1 MGHWS
6 EADFTLTICHSVF
19 ILLLFVVPPRITR
32 PPSDKT
38 VTFGGNVTFTCR
50 AYGVPEPQITWH
62 NTLGIAADTDPRAT
76 VLPSGDL
83 FMQSIEIKDAG
94 RYECV
99 AENSLGRDT
108 AQVTLILT
116 GLSKWHG
123 SLCPLQIIDGFPGPD
138 RKVVGMRS

>member
-1 MGHWS
+1 M
-6 EADFTLTICHSVF
+6 FQ
-19 ILLLFVVPPRITR
+19 FVVPPTITR
-32 PPSDKT
+32 PPSEKH

-50 AYGVPEPQITWH
+50 AEGVPEPQITWY

-76 VLPSGDL
+76 VLSSGDL
-83 FMQSIEIKDAG
+83 FIQSIEIKDAG

-116 GLSKWHG
+116 GLSK
-123 SLCPLQIIDGFPGPD
+123 SYTGFQALSGK
-138 RKVVGMRS
+138 KVNKAIFEKSEA